1 MSRQSILYI
10 ADPYLLQTDQEQPAL
25 YYQWDTNTSEANL
38 ETSAEATAET
48 SSLPALNHWQSL
60 TLAEIAEQ
68 AATDKGL
75 THLLLGGSC
84 ASFCQVSINPKQRKH
99 IDQVLPFLLEE
110 QLASDIETLHL
121 AKADSDNKDSLNC
134 LAIERNLLQALLQQL
149 WDFDIHPVSAS
160 IDSLCL
166 PCDSNGLTVIT
177 TAKQALV
184 RSANNALTIERDN
197 LTAALNGLQAADQP
211 QQWQW
216 LCEADNQASD
226 GPLRLALE
234 ALSIE
239 HDIQLSQQQ
248 GQLTDIIA
256 QAYQSGQNPPVD
268 LLQGDFKASQPKS
281 THSLKWKAWAL
292 AASLLFALQLTY
304 NLGSGWYFDH
314 QAQSL
319 YQQSEDLYRQYFP
332 QDKRIVNLRAQVN
345 NHLRQGNQSA
355 QGNQFLE
362 LLGKLGKSWQQP
374 QFKTMPIQQIRYDNS
389 KQQMTIE
396 LNAKAMADINNF
408 QQQLSQQ
415 NLSARLLSA
424 NESDE
429 GIRGRLQLQLA
440 GGR

>member
-1 MSRQSILYI
+1 MSRQSLLYI
-10 ADPYLLQTDQEQPAL
+10 NDPHLLLANPEQPVA

-38 ETSAEATAET
+38 EASTGATET
-48 SSLPALNHWQSL
+48 ASLPALNHWRSL
-60 TLAEIAEQ
+60 TLAEIAQ
-68 AATDKGL
+68 QSTTDRGPS
-75 THLLLGGSC
+75 HLVLGGSC

-121 AKADSDNKDSLNC
+121 AKADGEHKDSLNC
-134 LAIERNLLQALLQQL
+134 LVIERDLLQALLQQL
-149 WDFDIHPVSAS
+149 KGFDIHPVSAS
-160 IDSLCL
+160 VDSLCL
-166 PCDSNGLTVIT
+166 PTSDNSLTLVS
-177 TAKQALV
+177 TASQALL

-197 LTAALNGLQAADQP
+197 LTAAINGLQAADQP
-211 QQWQW
+211 QQWLW
-216 LCEADNQASD
+216 LCDADNQAND

-268 LLQGDFKASQPKS
+268 LLQGDFKASLPKS
-281 THSLKWKAWAL
+281 THSLKWKPWAL

-355 QGNQFLE
+355 QGNQFLD
-362 LLGKLGKSWQQP
+362 LLGKLGKSWQKDE
-374 QFKTMPIQQIRYDNS
+374 FKTMPIQQIRYDNS